1 MMARLSP
8 AAHRTKFFGIY
19 ALTGKATAFM
29 GPALVAFITVTT
41 NSQRWGLSITL
52 AFFLVGGLLLLG
64 VREDVKTQAE

>member
-1 MMARLSP
+1 
-8 AAHRTKFFGIY
+8 
-19 ALTGKATAFM
+19 
-29 GPALVAFITVTT
+29 LVAFITVTT